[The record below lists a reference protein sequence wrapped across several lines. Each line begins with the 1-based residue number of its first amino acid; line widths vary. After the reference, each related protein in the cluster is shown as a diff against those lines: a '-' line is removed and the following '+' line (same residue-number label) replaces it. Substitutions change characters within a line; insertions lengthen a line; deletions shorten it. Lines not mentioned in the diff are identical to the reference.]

1 MAFHGCAA
9 VHAREDLPQYEFLVA
24 LCEYPSRAF
33 FLRGISLLA
42 VQMHAAQALVVLG
55 MKCAVVHLIQGA
67 IVYRLRG
74 NGVFPEPAAVHFPVL
89 AQLGQDVPAAILA

>member
-1 MAFHGCAA
+1 MA
-9 VHAREDLPQYEFLVA
+9 LY
-24 LCEYPSRAF
+24 EYPAPTF

-42 VQMHAAQALVVLG
+42 VQMHASQALVVLG
-55 MKCAVVHLIQGA
+55 MKCAVVHLTQGA

-74 NGVFPEPAAVHFPVL
+74 NGVFPEPAAAHFPVS